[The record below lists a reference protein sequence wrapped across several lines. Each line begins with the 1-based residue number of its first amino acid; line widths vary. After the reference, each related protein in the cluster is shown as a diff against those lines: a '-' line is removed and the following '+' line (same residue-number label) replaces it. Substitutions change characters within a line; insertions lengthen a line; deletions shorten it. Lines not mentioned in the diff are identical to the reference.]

1 MEIITVMVEW
11 ELTHRDSLGHTHTL
25 SAGEVQ
31 VLSAGSGIIHSE
43 MNAGHRPCRFLQIW
57 IEPDSRDGLP
67 AYDQRRYAI
76 GNTWIPLIDPAQ
88 ADAAM
93 SLQRQVRLWRAK
105 PFPERS
111 LTLPVAPGMS
121 GWLQIIDGGIQVEL
135 EADQGM
141 QSGQLEKGD
150 GLGFQPGVIRSIT
163 ALGPGA
169 DVLLFELR

>member
-1 MEIITVMVEW
+1 MQFLQHGDQLQALAREGVFHSGRHLRMNRFAGHHHPQWTGFGWHPHRHMELITVMVEGD
-11 ELTHRDSLGHTHTL
+11 LTHRDSLGHTHTL

-76 GNTWIPLIDPAQ
+76 GSTWIPLIDPAQ

-93 SLQRQVRLWRAK
+93 SLHV
-105 PFPERS
+105 
-111 LTLPVAPGMS
+111 PGVNYVGGS
-121 GWLQIIDGGIQVEL
+121 GW
-135 EADQGM
+135 A
-141 QSGQLEKGD
+141 
-150 GLGFQPGVIRSIT
+150 RS
-163 ALGPGA
+163 ASC
-169 DVLLFELR
+169 RMRC